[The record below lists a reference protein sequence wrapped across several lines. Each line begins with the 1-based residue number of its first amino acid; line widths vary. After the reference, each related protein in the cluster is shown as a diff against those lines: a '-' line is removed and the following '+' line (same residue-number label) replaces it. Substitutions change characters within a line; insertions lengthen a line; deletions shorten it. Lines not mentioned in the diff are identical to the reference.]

1 MKLKQKPD
9 FIVGTPKKVL
19 QHITSGNI
27 TDLSTTIDF
36 VVVDEADLVFSHG
49 YKEHMEKL
57 MGVLG
62 ESSRKRQTFLMSATL
77 NEVRL
82 LSCII

>member
-1 MKLKQKPD
+1 M
-9 FIVGTPKKVL
+9 
-19 QHITSGNI
+19 
-27 TDLSTTIDF
+27 
-36 VVVDEADLVFSHG
+36 FSHG

-77 NEVRL
+77 NEVSIFEVKL
-82 LSCII
+82 KFVCISTVLCLW